1 MAPSIPN
8 GRVDLLLGQI
18 PESSDVPIPYTST
31 PAKLFWSDIFLIFRY
46 SKDIFKIAS
55 PIWPFNSGELDEL
68 YPLSRANVLDILLHS
83 ILVMIQLPYILSLPF
98 WIPFL
103 VLFPHTLWA
112 LIVVTAIIFGV
123 TKVLCTILNGNKIV
137 LQSQAKIRRSEKHDS
152 EHWIFIN
159 GVSVGQHWLQANIDR
174 LSLTFGRPVTGVHNP
189 TGGIIFDLVQCVIQR
204 DYCYAT
210 QDIRDAYA
218 EIKKSLMNPRH
229 KKVVLILHSQGGIEG
244 GLIIDWLLAEA
255 PQGAL
260 RRLEVYTFGNAANHF
275 NSPSTGVSQPILDQ
289 ASSVQATNGRLV
301 TSLGAPRRHTPRAI
315 RYIEHYG
322 NSHDFVARWG
332 VLNFARMANR
342 YMGRIFERPG
352 SGHLLNQH
360 YLDYMFPLDPTL
372 RNGYRVALD
381 NNEFMEMDVDISA
394 RNDANSATREG
405 PREAMRSSGGQTTD
419 DVRCQ
424 VELDTPITPGAKP
437 RAPKVKDFS
446 RLWLYRN
453 GQSPPPEGEGR
464 E

>member
-1 MAPSIPN
+1 
-8 GRVDLLLGQI
+8 
-18 PESSDVPIPYTST
+18 
-31 PAKLFWSDIFLIFRY
+31 
-46 SKDIFKIAS
+46 
-55 PIWPFNSGELDEL
+55 
-68 YPLSRANVLDILLHS
+68 
-83 ILVMIQLPYILSLPF
+83 
-98 WIPFL
+98 
-103 VLFPHTLWA
+103 
-112 LIVVTAIIFGV
+112 
-123 TKVLCTILNGNKIV
+123 
-137 LQSQAKIRRSEKHDS
+137 AKIRRSEKHDS

-159 GVSVGQHWLQANIDR
+159 GVSVGQVSRLLTQFPSYQKDLTDIEIANKKHWLQANIDR

-260 RRLEVYTFGNAANHF
+260 RRLEVYTFGNAGNRLF
-275 NSPSTGVSQPILDQ
+275 RLPILDQ